1 MKLMISFLFIVI
13 LSACTSKKNS
23 INKNSWKTI
32 NLDAYSGGTN
42 EKNLIRSILQFEP
55 LQQTAVELDLVKYK
69 ITQLNSITDTIKGK
83 YDLKIEKKESY
94 QTIKIVR
101 L

>member
-1 MKLMISFLFIVI
+1 M
-13 LSACTSKKNS
+13 
-23 INKNSWKTI
+23 NKNSWETI

-42 EKNLIRSILQFEP
+42 EKNLIRSLLQFEP